1 MNNIKPTPLWR
12 IPPVALV
19 AEKDTISRATLVA
32 VLSCDGYRVFQAE
45 NLNAA
50 ILYIGTMNDLAVL
63 FADLSMPGWEL
74 LVQYARSMTPEVF
87 IAAMAEN
94 DPVVKFSDLHRLGVQ
109 MCLQKPILYNE
120 LRQPLSAT
128 IERQCAA

>member
-1 MNNIKPTPLWR
+1 MDNIKPTPLWR

-19 AEKDTISRATLVA
+19 AEKDTISRATLVT

-50 ILYIGTMNDLAVL
+50 ISCIDTTNDLAVL

-74 LVQYARSMTPEVF
+74 LVQYVRSMTPEVF
-87 IAAMAEN
+87 ILAMAEK
-94 DPVVKFSDLHRLGVQ
+94 DLVAKFSDLHRLGLQ

-120 LRQPLSAT
+120 LRQTLSAT
-128 IERQCAA
+128 IEGQCAA